1 MSPRPEMTCR
11 AKPILSKG
19 PVIVS
24 TGMEISSQGNE
35 EESGKSQGTSL
46 ILKKIFSSPLVIRE
60 MLIETTMAVS
70 WNGYNF
76 KEVKVKISH
85 FLIAMNKYSTRSKL
99 REEEFIWAHSLV
111 VQSTMVVR
119 EWWLGIVGSCLLT
132 SGPIRKQRPG
142 DALIYLACFL
152 ALGWASISW
161 GGTTLVH
168 GAGHLPSSINTLW
181 TWPHREKSIS

>member
-1 MSPRPEMTCR
+1 MTCR

-19 PVIVS
+19 PVMVS

-60 MLIETTMAVS
+60 MLIETTVAVS
-70 WNGYNF
+70 LRTSRNGYNF

-85 FLIAMNKYSTRSKL
+85 FLIAMNKYPTGSKL
-99 REEEFIWAHSLV
+99 REEEFIWAYSLG

-132 SGPIRKQRPG
+132 SEPIRKQGPG
-142 DALIYLACFL
+142 DALIYLACSL

-161 GGTTLVH
+161 GGATLVQ
-168 GAGHLPSSINTLW
+168 GAGHLLCSINTLW
-181 TWPHREKSIS
+181 T